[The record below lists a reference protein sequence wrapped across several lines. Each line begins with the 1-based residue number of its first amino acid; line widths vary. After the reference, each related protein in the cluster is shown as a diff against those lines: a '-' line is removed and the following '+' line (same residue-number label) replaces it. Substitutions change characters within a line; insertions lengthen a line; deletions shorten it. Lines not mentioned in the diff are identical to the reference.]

1 MKWFLYTKIPTCFG
15 RSRGHLQGL
24 HTKYNKLKD
33 DTFIEVTEQI
43 KNIILQLYN
52 NSLKYVRY
60 LSCKVN
66 KFIHVKQQKIF
77 SSIFI

>member
-43 KNIILQLYN
+43 KILYYNDIII
-52 NSLKYVRY
+52 S
-60 LSCKVN
+60 
-66 KFIHVKQQKIF
+66 
-77 SSIFI
+77 